1 MNCKEFKKM
10 SAFVWWFAVISLT
23 ILLDHCI
30 RRALYLPK
38 RALPGKVCLPKEVST
53 HKFSPLL
60 EETPNKEKKQTYL
73 PRNRQPCEIPVL
85 EMEEIH
91 RELLLERNSVLFS
104 QSEYSK
110 VKQCYPTVIFRG
122 GNSTS
127 ASPGDRQVADGLRP
141 VNFVTLYFFLFFQ
154 PEQNRLTTTP
164 LTPLLWRRDVKS
176 AHRIHSRSTKI
187 VEEWEKK
194 KGLYLLR
201 IQEHEKNKISL
212 DEVRTKEA
220 ALLISS
226 CFCSVI
232 LSALFLSRICTK
244 VLVSQIRF

>member
-1 MNCKEFKKM
+1 MWNFINIRCSFIKLGLFYVFKIKSLLLAVYLKILKFRNYLNYMCGSMNCKEFKKK

-110 VKQCYPTVIFRG
+110 LKQCYPTVIFRG

-141 VNFVTLYFFLFFQ
+141 VNFCHPVFFLIFPAGTKQ
-154 PEQNRLTTTP
+154 VNHDTP
-164 LTPLLWRRDVKS
+164 NS
-176 AHRIHSRSTKI
+176 ASVTK
-187 VEEWEKK
+187 
-194 KGLYLLR
+194 G
-201 IQEHEKNKISL
+201 
-212 DEVRTKEA
+212 
-220 ALLISS
+220 
-226 CFCSVI
+226 C
-232 LSALFLSRICTK
+232 
-244 VLVSQIRF
+244 